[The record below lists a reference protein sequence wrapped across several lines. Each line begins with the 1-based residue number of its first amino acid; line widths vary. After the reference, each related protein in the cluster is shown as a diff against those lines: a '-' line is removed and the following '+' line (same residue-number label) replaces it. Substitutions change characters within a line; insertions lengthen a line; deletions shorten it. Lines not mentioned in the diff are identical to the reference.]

1 MAGRRTTASLAAGV
15 LLAAALAVTGGHA
28 SADTAPL
35 DPTDP
40 ATPVTVSADG
50 LPTAQ
55 INGVVWSQVVVGNTV
70 YVGGSF
76 TKARPP
82 GAAAGTNEVTR
93 TNMLAYDVTTGQLVP
108 GFAPVVNGQVRSVTA
123 TPDGSRVYIG
133 GSFTSVDGQTRNRIA
148 AFDTATGALV
158 TGFAPPVNYDVYSVV
173 ATNSTVYAGGDFQ
186 GVGTRDRGYLAAFR
200 ATTGALLDWAPQA
213 AGGKVW
219 AIAINPEGTKV
230 TVAGQF
236 TTLNGSSS
244 PGYGLGMVDATT
256 GASLPMAANT
266 VVRNGGAD
274 AAVVSLSSDGTNVY
288 GSGYTFGAG
297 GTLEGTFAASWDGGT
312 LRWANDCHGDTY
324 SVHARNGVLYS
335 AGHTHYCGNLGGFPQ
350 TEPDWTFYRGLAFGT
365 QATGV
370 ADRDPYGY
378 ANFKGQPTSSLLAW
392 YPSINSGTFTGM
404 NQGPWSVSGN
414 QDYVVMGG
422 EFTKVNNKAQQGLV
436 RFPASQLSP
445 NAQGPTLFSTT
456 YPLNVSST
464 EAGTVRINWGSNQDI
479 DNDALT
485 YRVYRNVQL
494 RSGLVHERRA
504 RARFWEPTTMGFTD
518 TGLEPG
524 STHQYRVA
532 VTDAAGNIANSPW
545 TTVTVAATGTDSAYL
560 KAVRASE
567 PLDLWRLGDTG
578 TTAPQD
584 TVGSHAA
591 LDRHGGHQGRR
602 WCGRR

>member
-1 MAGRRTTASLAAGV
+1 M
-15 LLAAALAVTGGHA
+15 
-28 SADTAPL
+28 
-35 DPTDP
+35 
-40 ATPVTVSADG
+40 
-50 LPTAQ
+50 
-55 INGVVWSQVVVGNTV
+55 
-70 YVGGSF
+70 
-76 TKARPP
+76 
-82 GAAAGTNEVTR
+82 
-93 TNMLAYDVTTGQLVP
+93 
-108 GFAPVVNGQVRSVTA
+108 
-123 TPDGSRVYIG
+123 YIG

-219 AIAINPEGTKV
+219 AIAVNPEGTKV
-230 TVAGQF
+230 AVAGQF

-274 AAVVSLSSDGTNVY
+274 AAVVSLSTDGTNVY

-335 AGHTHYCGNLGGFPQ
+335 AGHTHYCGNMGGFPQ

-560 KAVRASE
+560 KSVRASE

-578 TTAPQD
+578 ATAPQD
-584 TVGSHAA
+584 TLGATPLSTGTGVTKGAAGAVVGDADKAMSFNGTSNGIAWSTKKISPPRE
-591 LDRHGGHQGRR
+591 LTMETWFKTSSSTGGKLHRLRQPPEHQLLVVRPADLPRQQRPRDLRRQRRRAPDGRQPDHLPQQR
-602 WCGRR
+602 VAPRGRDAVPHRPA